1 MTKKLKKLSDCAEE
15 MCEKIDEHNEFVVNV
30 CGDFN
35 GAELSIAGNT
45 ALIIESLARIIEHI
59 DLDRSENDEIT
70 DFDLIIEEIVNSHK
84 RNLVGDLEN

>member
-45 ALIIESLARIIEHI
+45 ALIIESLARIINTLTLTEAKMTKLQI
-59 DLDRSENDEIT
+59 
-70 DFDLIIEEIVNSHK
+70 LISLSK
-84 RNLVGDLEN
+84 K